1 MNGKNG
7 AAKAGKPVAEN
18 NGLIIKVKPPKPLH
32 IELDLDAL
40 SFADVMVLQKMDASS
55 EADMPEAMAVIS
67 KVIGMDAYQLPIRH
81 LKPIISQVMDAIGAT
96 TDQGN

>member
-1 MNGKNG
+1 MNSKNG
-7 AAKAGKPVAEN
+7 VVKTAKLATEN
-18 NGLIIKVKPPKPLH
+18 SGLIITVKPSKALH

-96 TDQGN
+96 NQGN